1 MIGFVVSTTVILLV
15 HVELFAQ
22 SSVAVQV
29 LVVVYVPTQLPFT
42 VLSVNVIVTVASHA
56 SVAVASTH
64 TGVAGQLIG
73 VVCA

>member
-29 LVVVYVPTQLPFT
+29 LVVVYVFAQDPLT
-42 VLSVNVIVTVASHA
+42 VLSVNVIATVASHA
-56 SVAVASTH
+56 SVAVADTH
-64 TGVAGQLIG
+64 TGKAGQLIG
-73 VVCA
+73 VTCV